1 MSRTCFIPK
10 ARQQRNEKPV
20 AQSGFAS
27 SRHLLIGVHRRGKQ
41 IRTDLR
47 PSFAFVIRDPQIF
60 IRLHAGCLSDAK
72 AIVEERLPNCVVKIL
87 GSLCTESV
95 HNVC

>member
-1 MSRTCFIPK
+1 
-10 ARQQRNEKPV
+10 
-20 AQSGFAS
+20 
-27 SRHLLIGVHRRGKQ
+27 
-41 IRTDLR
+41 
-47 PSFAFVIRDPQIF
+47 VIRDPQIF